1 MWFCFSVS
9 HELARVNAQ
18 HCRDRVR
25 LGSLELGMTT
35 CQQHIA
41 DILRRMQLR
50 WQRYRGSLRLAAAF
64 AASCFALPRGPS
76 RRCDF
81 LKLTRVLLGAA
92 ARCSV
97 SSSLLLLLL
106 QLPSLLPLSV
116 LSSLSSLLLLTTRPL
131 SIALQREQ
139 CHS

>member
-41 DILRRMQLR
+41 GISRKVQPR

-76 RRCDF
+76 RSCDF
-81 LKLTRVLLGAA
+81 LKLMRVLLGSA

-97 SSSLLLLLL
+97 SSSLLLLLS
-106 QLPSLLPLSV
+106 SLLPLSV